1 MHGRPAQPDPEGMY
15 TSTPT
20 TDAPPREPLLTSS
33 FVRLSLADLAYF
45 TAAGVSILALPLYVT
60 GPLGSDAAGAGIA
73 FGAFA
78 LSALLLRPV
87 VGRLCDA
94 WGRAPLMIGGGI
106 LAATTLALTA
116 HADSLALVVAL
127 RLLLGVAEA
136 AFFVASLA
144 ALADLAPSS
153 RRGEALS
160 YNSLGLYLGITLG
173 PPLGELLIRTVGFT
187 GAWYG
192 AGVLALGAAA
202 VAGSIGETRPSG
214 PVSDSD
220 TTRRPAWIHRPA
232 IGPGL
237 GFLASVIAM
246 GGFLAFATLRA
257 ESIAMPN
264 VSLPLLVYGCVVV
277 VGRVAFARV
286 VDRLPALALGAGS
299 LATIAA
305 GLLLMAG
312 LRTPLALIAGSALMG
327 AGVTFSTPAFFS
339 AIFATATPRERGVAS
354 GTASMALDL
363 GLGAGPMV
371 LGLTAAAVGTSWA
384 FGVAA
389 GIAVVGAL
397 WTWSLSPRR
406 AGPRHLAP
414 APAPD
419 LTARRRT
426 PGSPSR

>member
-1 MHGRPAQPDPEGMY
+1 MN
-15 TSTPT
+15 TSTPA
-20 TDAPPREPLLTSS
+20 TDTAPREPLLTSP
-33 FVRLSLADLAYF
+33 FVRLALADLAYF
-45 TAAGVSILALPLYVT
+45 TAVGVGILALPLYVT

-94 WGRAPLMIGGGI
+94 WGRAPLMIGGAI

-116 HADSLALVVAL
+116 HAGSLGLVVAL

-144 ALADLAPSS
+144 ALADLAPPS
-153 RRGEALS
+153 RRGEAMS

-173 PPLGELLIRTVGFT
+173 PPLGELLIRTAGFT

-192 AGVLALGAAA
+192 ACVLALGAAA

-214 PVSDSD
+214 RVSDSG
-220 TTRRPAWIHRPA
+220 TTRPAWIHRPA
-232 IGPGL
+232 IGPSL
-237 GFLASVIAM
+237 GFLASVVAM
-246 GGFLAFATLRA
+246 GGFLAFAALRA
-257 ESIAMPN
+257 ESIAMAN
-264 VSLPLLVYGCVVV
+264 VSLPLLVYGSVVV
-277 VGRVAFARV
+277 VGRIAFARV
-286 VDRLPALALGAGS
+286 VDRLPALALAAGA
-299 LATIAA
+299 LVTIAA
-305 GLLLMAG
+305 GLLLMAAI
-312 LRTPLALIAGSALMG
+312 RTPVALVAGSALMG

-339 AIFATATPRERGVAS
+339 AIFATATPSQRGVAS

-363 GLGAGPMV
+363 GLGVGPMV

-406 AGPRHLAP
+406 AGPRRTVPSP
-414 APAPD
+414 APG
-419 LTARRRT
+419 LTAPRRT

>member
-1 MHGRPAQPDPEGMY
+1 MPVRRRRPDPEDMD
-15 TSTPT
+15 TSTRS
-20 TDAPPREPLLTSS
+20 TDAPPREPLLTSP
-33 FVRLSLADLAYF
+33 FVRLALADLAYF
-45 TAAGVSILALPLYVT
+45 TAVGVGILALPLYVT

-78 LSALLLRPV
+78 LSALFLRPV

-116 HADSLALVVAL
+116 HAGSLGLVVAL

-173 PPLGELLIRTVGFT
+173 PPLGELLIHSAGFT

-192 AGVLALGAAA
+192 AAVLALGAAA

-214 PVSDSD
+214 QVPDSASD
-220 TTRRPAWIHRPA
+220 TSRRPAWIHRPA
-232 IGPGL
+232 IGPSL
-237 GFLASVIAM
+237 GFLASVVAM
-246 GGFLAFATLRA
+246 GGFLAFAALRA
-257 ESIAMPN
+257 ESIAMAN
-264 VSLPLLVYGCVVV
+264 VSLPLLVYGSVVV
-277 VGRVAFARV
+277 VGRVAFARL
-286 VDRLPALALGAGS
+286 VDRLPALPLAAGALV
-299 LATIAA
+299 TIAA
-305 GLLLMAG
+305 GLLLVAA
-312 LRTPLALIAGSALMG
+312 LRTPVALIAGSALMG

-339 AIFATATPRERGVAS
+339 AIFATAAPGRRGVAS

-363 GLGAGPMV
+363 GLGGGPMV
-371 LGLTAAAVGTSWA
+371 LGLTAAAFGTSWA
-384 FGVAA
+384 FAVAA

-397 WTWSLSPRR
+397 WTWWLVTRGSSDPS
-406 AGPRHLAP
+406 GWDGSE
-414 APAPD
+414 PD
-419 LTARRRT
+419 
-426 PGSPSR
+426 

>member
-1 MHGRPAQPDPEGMY
+1 MN

-20 TDAPPREPLLTSS
+20 TDTAPREPLLTSP
-33 FVRLSLADLAYF
+33 FVRLALADLAYF
-45 TAAGVSILALPLYVT
+45 TAVGVGILALPLYVT

-78 LSALLLRPV
+78 VSALLLRPV
-87 VGRLCDA
+87 VGRLCDV
-94 WGRAPLMIGGGI
+94 WGRAPLMIGGGV

-116 HADSLALVVAL
+116 HAGSLGLVVAL

-144 ALADLAPSS
+144 ALADLAPAS
-153 RRGEALS
+153 RRGEAMS

-192 AGVLALGAAA
+192 ACVLALGAAA

-214 PVSDSD
+214 RVSDPTSG
-220 TTRRPAWIHRPA
+220 TTRPAWIHRPA
-232 IGPGL
+232 IGPSL
-237 GFLASVIAM
+237 GFLASVVAM
-246 GGFLAFATLRA
+246 GGFLAFAALRA
-257 ESIAMPN
+257 ESIGMAN
-264 VSLPLLVYGCVVV
+264 VSLPLLVYGSVVV

-286 VDRLPALALGAGS
+286 VDRLPALALAAGA
-299 LATIAA
+299 LVTIAA

-312 LRTPLALIAGSALMG
+312 LRTPVALIAGSALMG

-339 AIFATATPRERGVAS
+339 AIFATATPSQRGVAS

-397 WTWSLSPRR
+397 WTWSLLVVR
-406 AGPRHLAP
+406 AQHGPVA
-414 APAPD
+414 
-419 LTARRRT
+419 
-426 PGSPSR
+426 